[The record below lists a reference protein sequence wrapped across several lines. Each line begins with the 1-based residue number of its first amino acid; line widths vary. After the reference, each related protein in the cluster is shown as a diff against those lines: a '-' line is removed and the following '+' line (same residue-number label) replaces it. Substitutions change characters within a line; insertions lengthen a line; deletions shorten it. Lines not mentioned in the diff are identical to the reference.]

1 MKYLINFCRNLEMAG
16 IDFEI
21 NPILTWPVKCFL
33 GTGIVENQVP
43 TFAIVD
49 TKLYIWV
56 VPLPT

>member
-1 MKYLINFCRNLEMAG
+1 MAG

-21 NPILTWPVKCFL
+21 NSILTWPVKCFL
-33 GTGIVENQVP
+33 GTGTVENQVP